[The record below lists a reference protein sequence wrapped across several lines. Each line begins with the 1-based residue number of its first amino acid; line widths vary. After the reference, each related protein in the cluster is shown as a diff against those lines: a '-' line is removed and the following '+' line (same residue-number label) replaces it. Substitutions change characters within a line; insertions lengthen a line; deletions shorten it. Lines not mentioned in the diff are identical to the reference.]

1 MAGPVALEEVEAAL
15 GYSFADRGL
24 LEEALTHASAA
35 RGVRRPSL
43 ERLEFL
49 GDRVLGLALAA
60 MLCEAHP
67 DEAPGDL
74 ARRHARLASGETLSS
89 IGRRIGLQRHLRV
102 ERGHDREALPPS
114 MIEDSCEAIIGA
126 VYLDGGHDA
135 AMALVEKFWE
145 RLIGDRPPRDPK
157 TALQEWA
164 LARELPLPSY
174 ALVATDGP
182 AHEPTLTVEVRVA
195 GYEPVRA
202 SAGSKRAAEQVAA
215 RDLLDIVAAT
225 GG

>member
-74 ARRHARLASGETLSS
+74 ARRHARLASGETLAS
-89 IGRRIGLQRHLRV
+89 IGRRVGLQRHLRV

-164 LARELPLPSY
+164 LARALPLPSY

>member
-164 LARELPLPSY
+164 LARALPLPSY

>member
-74 ARRHARLASGETLSS
+74 ARRHARLASGETLAS
-89 IGRRIGLQRHLRV
+89 IGRQIGLQRHLRV

-164 LARELPLPSY
+164 LARALPLPSY

>member
-35 RGVRRPSL
+35 RGGRRPSL

-49 GDRVLGLALAA
+49 GDRVLGLGLAA

-74 ARRHARLASGETLSS
+74 ARRHARLASGETLAS
-89 IGRRIGLQRHLRV
+89 IGRQIGLQRHLRV

-126 VYLDGGHDA
+126 VYLDGGHSA
-135 AMALVEKFWE
+135 AMAVVEKFWE
-145 RLIGDRPPRDPK
+145 RLIGDRPRQDPK

-164 LARELPLPSY
+164 LARALPLPSY

-182 AHEPTLTVEVRVA
+182 AHAPILTVEVRVA

>member
-35 RGVRRPSL
+35 RGVGRPSL

-74 ARRHARLASGETLSS
+74 ARRHARLASGETLAS

-164 LARELPLPSY
+164 LARALPLPSY

>member
-15 GYSFADRGL
+15 GYSFAERAL

-35 RGVRRPSL
+35 RGVRQASL

-49 GDRVLGLALAA
+49 GDRVLGLGLAA
-60 MLCEAHP
+60 LLCEAHP

-74 ARRHARLASGETLSS
+74 APRHARLASGETLVS
-89 IGRRIGLQRHLRV
+89 IGGKIGLQRHLRIDK
-102 ERGHDREALPPS
+102 GLDRDALPPS

-135 AMALVEKFWE
+135 AMELVAKFWE
-145 RLIGDRPPRDPK
+145 PLIGGQPPRDAK
-157 TALQEWA
+157 TALQQWA
-164 LARELPLPSY
+164 LARSLPLPSY
-174 ALVATDGP
+174 GLVATDGP
-182 AHEPTLTVEVRVA
+182 PHAPVLTVEVRVE

-202 SAGSKRAAEQVAA
+202 SAGSKRAAEQAAA
-215 RDLLDIVAAT
+215 RVLLDIAAAT

>member
-74 ARRHARLASGETLSS
+74 ARRHARLASGETLAS
-89 IGRRIGLQRHLRV
+89 IGRRIGLPRHLRV

-164 LARELPLPSY
+164 LARALPLPSY

>member
-1 MAGPVALEEVEAAL
+1 MAGPVALDEIEAAL
-15 GYSFADRGL
+15 GYGFADRAL

-67 DEAPGDL
+67 EEAPGDL
-74 ARRHARLASGETLSS
+74 SRRHARLASGETLAS
-89 IGRRIGLQRHLRV
+89 IGQRIGLQRHLRV
-102 ERGHDREALPPS
+102 EKGHDREALPPS

-135 AMALVEKFWE
+135 AMALVERFWE
-145 RLIGDRPPRDPK
+145 KLIGGRPPRDPK
-157 TALQEWA
+157 TVLQEWA
-164 LARELPLPSY
+164 LARALPLPSY

-182 AHEPTLTVEVRVA
+182 PHAPTLTVEVRVE
-195 GYEPVRA
+195 GFEPVQA
-202 SAGSKRAAEQVAA
+202 SAGSKRAAEQAAA
-215 RDLLDIVAAT
+215 RGLLDITAAS
-225 GG
+225 GD

>member
-1 MAGPVALEEVEAAL
+1 MAGPIALEEVEAAL
-15 GYSFADRGL
+15 GYSFADRAL

-35 RGVRRPSL
+35 RGVRQASL

-49 GDRVLGLALAA
+49 GDRVLGLGLAA
-60 MLCEAHP
+60 MLCEAYP

-74 ARRHARLASGETLSS
+74 SRRHARLASGDTLVSV
-89 IGRRIGLQRHLRV
+89 GREIGLQRHLRV
-102 ERGHDREALPPS
+102 EKGLDRDALPPS
-114 MIEDSCEAIIGA
+114 MIGDSCEAIIGA

-135 AMALVEKFWE
+135 AMALVARFWE
-145 RLIGDRPPRDPK
+145 PLIGGRPPRDAK

-164 LARELPLPSY
+164 LARALPLPSY

-182 AHEPTLTVEVRVA
+182 PHAPTLTVEVRVEGCPPA
-195 GYEPVRA
+195 RA
-202 SAGSKRAAEQVAA
+202 SAGSKRAAEQAAA